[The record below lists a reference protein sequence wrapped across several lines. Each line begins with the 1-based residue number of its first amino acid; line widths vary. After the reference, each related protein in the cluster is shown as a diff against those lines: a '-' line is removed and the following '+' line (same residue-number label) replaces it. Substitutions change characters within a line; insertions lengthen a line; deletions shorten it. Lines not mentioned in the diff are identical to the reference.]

1 MLCITHRMQSRIH
14 FLKRVRIRQWM
25 PGTVSD
31 LAADSIRRCTD
42 GHRSEPGYWLKSCKS
57 PARAG
62 STRGKATAP
71 RILLWFPPAP
81 NFVKGAGMMIR
92 HRLTITGGPQGQA
105 SRFPLSRPRN
115 RKTASAGFVKSRQ
128 GLSKS
133 AFKPTPPVF
142 VGLKK
147 PQGKP
152 TANPVPLFS

>member
-1 MLCITHRMQSRIH
+1 MDAGHCI
-14 FLKRVRIRQWM
+14 
-25 PGTVSD
+25 G

-115 RKTASAGFVKSRQ
+115 RKTASAGFVKIGLQTHAPRFCGFKETPRQ
-128 GLSKS
+128 
-133 AFKPTPPVF
+133 TH
-142 VGLKK
+142 
-147 PQGKP
+147 GKP
-152 TANPVPLFS
+152 RTPFFIGKRDGI